1 MTREFP
7 LQLDVIKLKTE
18 LGICQ
23 TLAITLTEPK
33 DLIKPIILSELKP
46 KIPKDLDLSQGVI
59 LYGMSPIWLYGFLVE
74 YCRNAPWI
82 ACYDVRNKIAVVVKS
97 NTSKLAV
104 GDRIAILVNR
114 IPGIAILIGGPPD
127 SGKSVF
133 SYALRRSLLEKDKN
147 LKVFI
152 QRANWDGEGNWV
164 LEMSDRQKATQLKE
178 ANTSRLN
185 LLENSE
191 DLMKKYFD
199 YHAKAIEN
207 IRDVMD
213 IVLVDVGG
221 KIQPEKYPI
230 LQKCSHYII
239 ISRFQEEVG
248 KWHDFCRSLKPA
260 IVIHS
265 VLEEKLV
272 RWKNEDYLEVVAGR
286 WITGETVSVP
296 DIIVEKVLECWS
308 KYQEQSCIKH

>member
-1 MTREFP
+1 MMREFP
-7 LQLDVIKLKTE
+7 LQFDIIQLQTE

-33 DLIKPIILSELKP
+33 DLIEPIILSELKP
-46 KIPKDLDLSQGVI
+46 KIPKDLDLNQGVI
-59 LYGMSPIWLYGFLVE
+59 LYGVSPNWLYGYLVE
-74 YCRNAPWI
+74 YCKNAPWI
-82 ACYDVRNKIAVVVKS
+82 ACYNVRDKVVVIKS
-97 NTSKLAV
+97 NIEKLSV
-104 GDRIAILVNR
+104 GDKIDIISNDT
-114 IPGIAILIGGPPD
+114 PGMAILIGRPAD

-133 SYALRRSLLEKDKN
+133 SYALRRSLLEKNKN

-152 QRANWDGEGNWV
+152 HRANWDGEGNWA

-178 ANTSRLN
+178 ANTHRLN

-191 DLMKKYFD
+191 ELMKKYFD
-199 YHAKAIEN
+199 CHAKAIEN

-230 LQKCSHYII
+230 LQQCSHYII

-248 KWHDFCRSLKPA
+248 KWHDFCRTLKPA

-272 RWKNEDYLEVVAGR
+272 RLENEDYLEVVAGR

-296 DIIVEKVLECWS
+296 DIIVEKVLEFVA
-308 KYQEQSCIKH
+308 K

>member
-7 LQLDVIKLKTE
+7 LQLDIIQLETE

-23 TLAITLTEPK
+23 TLAITLIEPRE
-33 DLIKPIILSELKP
+33 LIKPSILSELKSKFP
-46 KIPKDLDLSQGVI
+46 KNLDLNQGVI
-59 LYGMSPIWLYGFLVE
+59 LYGMSPIWLYSFLVE

-82 ACYDVRNKIAVVVKS
+82 ACYDIRTRMAVVVKS
-97 NTSKLAV
+97 NVSTLAI
-104 GDRIAILVNR
+104 GDTISIIFNR
-114 IPGIAILIGGPPD
+114 TPGIAILICGPPD

-133 SYALRRSLLEKDKN
+133 SYALRCSLLEKDKS

-164 LEMSDRQKATQLKE
+164 LEMSDIATSRLRQRQTAKQLKE
-178 ANTSRLN
+178 ANTRRLH

-191 DLMKKYFD
+191 ELMKKYFD
-199 YHAKAIEN
+199 CHAKAIEN
-207 IRDVMD
+207 IRSIMD

-230 LQKCSHYII
+230 LDKCSHYII

-272 RWKNEDYLEVVAGR
+272 RWENEDYLEVVAGR

-296 DIIVEKVLECWS
+296 DIIVDKVLEFVA
-308 KYQEQSCIKH
+308 KF